1 MKHLRNLRVH
11 YYFLMLF
18 RSIYSKMILFHRTIC
33 ITALSLLCHLLTI
46 NITIKPLPSDGFFTL
61 FFTQINTITPDLLK
75 LLFICV
81 IIITLLYSILTLRMQ
96 GFCFLIATIIIDLS
110 LTIAQATLMLNESIP
125 YYICIIKLQLDP
137 VQKINHFYA
146 LINLYTEHIIQ
157 ILKDSP
163 AVLEL
168 VVNTIQVKTMNSTLI
183 ITQMDTTQIA
193 THAKFIV
200 ESSYNIILHDFI
212 YYPTPIPFFHHV
224 FYMFFVCKVIYNI
237 IHEIPAFIQ

>member
-1 MKHLRNLRVH
+1 
-11 YYFLMLF
+11 
-18 RSIYSKMILFHRTIC
+18 
-33 ITALSLLCHLLTI
+33 
-46 NITIKPLPSDGFFTL
+46 
-61 FFTQINTITPDLLK
+61 
-75 LLFICV
+75 
-81 IIITLLYSILTLRMQ
+81 MQ
-96 GFCFLIATIIIDLS
+96 GLCFLIATIIIDLS

-146 LINLYTEHIIQ
+146 LINLYTEHLTQ

-168 VVNTIQVKTMNSTLI
+168 VVNAIQVKTMNSTLT

-212 YYPTPIPFFHHV
+212 YYPTPIPFSTTFLYV
-224 FYMFFVCKVIYNI
+224 LYL
-237 IHEIPAFIQ
+237 